1 MSKLIGP
8 LNFVSEFKA
17 NVLTQKNDQ
26 RLKINLNLQ
35 VCYQYGKESVRKNTE
50 DPGFDQ
56 PSYGEKDRRN
66 LFSGFSVEIQ
76 NLA

>member
-1 MSKLIGP
+1 M
-8 LNFVSEFKA
+8 
-17 NVLTQKNDQ
+17 
-26 RLKINLNLQ
+26 
-35 VCYQYGKESVRKNTE
+35 VRKAYEKKTE